1 MLKIS
6 AIFLA
11 AAVVAVPIFTRLGL
25 GSVLGYLAAGVV
37 IGPSGLGLI
46 HEVEETLHFAEFG
59 VVLLL
64 FLVGLELEPARLW
77 RMRGAVFGLG
87 GAQVLATGLALAGI
101 GVALGLPA
109 PAAVVAGLGLSM
121 SSTAFALQV
130 LGEKNELA
138 TPHGRS
144 AFGILLFQDL
154 AAIPA
159 LALVP
164 LLGPGG
170 GGQGSPW
177 VRAPLILGVIA
188 AVIVAGR
195 FLLRPAFRFVAAA
208 RSHELSVASALLVVV
223 GTAMIM
229 HSVGLSMALGAF
241 LAGVLLADSEY
252 RHELEANIEPFKG
265 LLLGLFFMAVG
276 MSANVRVLLDRPG
289 TVIALVLALVAVKFA
304 VLFAL
309 GQATRH
315 PRGASLSLGVA
326 LSQGGE
332 FAFVIFGAGR
342 EAGAVGHELVELLVM
357 VVTLSM
363 VVTPLLFLA
372 RDAHLRRSAA
382 RAAGERPFDEV
393 PDDGSRVIIAGFG
406 RFGQIVG
413 RMLRLERIPFTA
425 LESNA
430 THVDFI
436 RRFGNRIYYG
446 DASRV
451 DLLRAAHADR
461 AELFVLAIDDI
472 EASMRTVHVVQ
483 QHFPHLKIIARAR
496 NRQHAYAL
504 LAAGINVVIRENF
517 AGSLEAARATLEELG
532 LPPSD
537 ARESVRRFAEYDEEM
552 VRKLFALR
560 NDEKALIASAREYGA
575 ELERLFERDAR
586 ER

>member
-1 MLKIS
+1 
-6 AIFLA
+6 
-11 AAVVAVPIFTRLGL
+11 
-25 GSVLGYLAAGVV
+25 
-37 IGPSGLGLI
+37 
-46 HEVEETLHFAEFG
+46 
-59 VVLLL
+59 
-64 FLVGLELEPARLW
+64 
-77 RMRGAVFGLG
+77 
-87 GAQVLATGLALAGI
+87 
-101 GVALGLPA
+101 
-109 PAAVVAGLGLSM
+109 
-121 SSTAFALQV
+121 
-130 LGEKNELA
+130 
-138 TPHGRS
+138 
-144 AFGILLFQDL
+144 
-154 AAIPA
+154 
-159 LALVP
+159 
-164 LLGPGG
+164 
-170 GGQGSPW
+170 
-177 VRAPLILGVIA
+177 
-188 AVIVAGR
+188 
-195 FLLRPAFRFVAAA
+195 
-208 RSHELSVASALLVVV
+208 
-223 GTAMIM
+223 
-229 HSVGLSMALGAF
+229 
-241 LAGVLLADSEY
+241 
-252 RHELEANIEPFKG
+252 
-265 LLLGLFFMAVG
+265 LLGLFFMAVG
-276 MSANVRVLLDRPG
+276 MSANLRVLLDRPG

-315 PRGASLSLGVA
+315 PPGAPLSLGVA

-342 EAGAVGHELVELLVM
+342 GAGAVGHELVEILVM

-382 RAAGERPFDEV
+382 RAAEERPFDEV

-461 AELFVLAIDDI
+461 AEIFVLAIDDI

-483 QHFPHLKIIARAR
+483 QHFPHLRIIARAR